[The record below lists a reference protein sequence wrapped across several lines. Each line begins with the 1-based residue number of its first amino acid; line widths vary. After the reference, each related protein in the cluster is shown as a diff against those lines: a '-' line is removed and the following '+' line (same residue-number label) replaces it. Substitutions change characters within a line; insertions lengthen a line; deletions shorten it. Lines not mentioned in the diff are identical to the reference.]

1 MELNL
6 RGRTA
11 LVTGGSKG
19 IGRAICELFAEEG
32 VNLHIAARDQAGL
45 DEAVESIRKRF
56 NVSVTPHKVDL
67 ATQAGIDA
75 LGQACAG
82 VDILVNN
89 AGSIP
94 SGPFLEIERDAW
106 HKAYDLK
113 LFGFIDLTRHI
124 YRGMVQRKSG
134 VIVNVI
140 GGAAHNPRPSYIAG
154 APANAALDAFTVGL
168 GRESQMYGVRVV
180 GVHPGTTAT
189 PRQWERLKP
198 IAAQKLGDPERWKE
212 LFPPQP
218 FGRPAEPEEVANMV
232 VFLASDRAGW
242 TSGVNVS
249 MTNGV

>member
-1 MELNL
+1 MDLHL
-6 RGRTA
+6 TGKTA

-19 IGRAICELFAEEG
+19 IGLAVAELFAEEG
-32 VNLHIAARDQAGL
+32 VNLHLAARDQKGL
-45 DEAVESIRKRF
+45 DEAAGAIRKRY
-56 NVSVTPHKVDL
+56 NVSIATHAVDL
-67 ATQAGIDA
+67 ATAAGVDA
-75 LGQACAG
+75 LGQACKD
-82 VDILVNN
+82 VDILINN

-94 SGPFLEIERDAW
+94 SGPFLEIDRDAW

-124 YRGMVQRKSG
+124 YRAMVARKSG
-134 VIVNVI
+134 VIVNII
-140 GGAAHNPRPSYIAG
+140 GGAGHNPRPSYIAG
-154 APANAALDAFTVGL
+154 APANAALDAFTIGL
-168 GRESQMYGVRVV
+168 GRESQAYGVRVV

-218 FGRPAEPEEVANMV
+218 FGRPAEPEEVADMV
-232 VFLASDRAGW
+232 VFAASDRCRW
-242 TSGVNVS
+242 TSGVNFM

>member
-6 RGRTA
+6 RGKTA

-32 VNLHIAARDQAGL
+32 VNLEIAARDPAGL
-45 DEAVESIRKRF
+45 DEAVGAIRKRF
-56 NVSVTPHKVDL
+56 NVSVTPHAVDL
-67 ATQAGIDA
+67 STRDGVDK
-75 LGQACAG
+75 LGQACSS

-94 SGPFLEIERDAW
+94 SGPFLEIDRDAW
-106 HKAYDLK
+106 HRAYDLK

-124 YRGMVQRKSG
+124 YRGMVERKRG

-140 GGAAHNPRPSYIAG
+140 GGAGHNPRPSYIAG
-154 APANAALDAFTVGL
+154 APANAALDAFTIGL

-198 IAAQKLGDPERWKE
+198 IAAEKLGDPERWKE

-218 FGRPAEPEEVANMV
+218 FGRPAEPEEVADMV
-232 VFLASDRAGW
+232 VFMASERAKW
-242 TSGVNVS
+242 TSGVNVM

>member
-1 MELNL
+1 MDLNL
-6 RGRTA
+6 TGKTA
-11 LVTGGSKG
+11 LVTGASKG
-19 IGRAICELFAEEG
+19 IGRAIAELFAQEG
-32 VNLHIAARDQAGL
+32 VNLELAARGAADLDQTAQEIRGRYNV
-45 DEAVESIRKRF
+45 AVRTHS
-56 NVSVTPHKVDL
+56 VDL
-67 ATQAGIDA
+67 ATPEGIDT
-75 LGQACAG
+75 LGTVCG
-82 VDILVNN
+82 HVDILVNN

-94 SGPFLEIERDAW
+94 SGPFLELERDAW

-124 YRGMVQRKSG
+124 YRAMVNRKSG

-140 GGAAHNPRPSYIAG
+140 GGAGHNPRPSYIAG
-154 APANAALDAFTVGL
+154 APANAALDAFTIGL
-168 GRESQMYGVRVV
+168 GRESQAYGVRVV

-218 FGRPAEPEEVANMV
+218 FGRPAEPEEVADMV
-232 VFLASDRAGW
+232 VFVASDRAKW
-242 TSGVNVS
+242 TSGVNFM